1 MALGRK
7 KEDDGQSRILD
18 VTASMQGSLAFQEP
32 VALRISGQFRGTLET
47 KGELTIGEKAMV
59 QADIT
64 GEIITVAGRV
74 TGKLVAKKSL
84 KVISPGVVHGEIW
97 TPVLEVETGA
107 RIDGTI
113 HMAEQAAGG
122 GTLSAQELAEYLE
135 VESRVVEQWAR
146 EGKVPGRQEGGQ
158 WRFDR
163 TKIDEW
169 VATQKSS

>member
-1 MALGRK
+1 MALGRAK
-7 KEDDGQSRILD
+7 KEEGQSRILD
-18 VTASMQGSLAFQEP
+18 VTASMQGSLIFQEP

-47 KGELTIGEKAMV
+47 QGELTIGERAMV
-59 QADIT
+59 HADIT
-64 GEIITVAGRV
+64 GDAITVAGRV

-84 KVISPGVVHGEIW
+84 RIVSPAVVRGEVW
-97 TPVLEVETGA
+97 APVLEVEAGA
-107 RIDGTI
+107 RVDGTV
-113 HMAEQAAGG
+113 HMADEGAAM
-122 GTLSAQELAEYLE
+122 SAQEVAAYLE

-158 WRFDR
+158 WQFDR

>member
-1 MALGRK
+1 MALGRGK
-7 KEDDGQSRILD
+7 KEEEGQGRILD
-18 VTASMQGSLAFQEP
+18 VTASMQGSLVFQEP

-47 KGELTIGEKAMV
+47 QGELTIGERATV

-64 GEIITVAGRV
+64 GEAVTVAGRV

-84 KVISPGVVHGEIW
+84 KIVSPAVVRGEVW
-97 TPVLEVETGA
+97 APLLEVERGA

-113 HMAEQAAGG
+113 HMADPAAA
-122 GTLSAQELAEYLE
+122 TLSAQELAEYLE

>member
-1 MALGRK
+1 MALGRAK
-7 KEDDGQSRILD
+7 KEEGPGILD
-18 VTASMQGSLAFQEP
+18 VTASMQGSLIFQEP

-47 KGELTIGEKAMV
+47 RGELTIGERAMV

-64 GEIITVAGRV
+64 GESVTVAGRV
-74 TGKLVAKKSL
+74 TGKLVAKKGL
-84 KVISPGVVHGEIW
+84 RLVSPAVVRGEVW
-97 TPVLEVETGA
+97 TPVLQVEAGA
-107 RIDGTI
+107 RLDGAV
-113 HMAEQAAGG
+113 HMAEEDAQAM
-122 GTLSAQELAEYLE
+122 SAQEVAAYLE

>member
-1 MALGRK
+1 MALGRAK
-7 KEDDGQSRILD
+7 KEEGPRVLD

-47 KGELTIGEKAMV
+47 KGELTIGERAMV

-64 GEIITVAGRV
+64 GEAITVAGRV
-74 TGKLVAKKSL
+74 TGKLVAQKSL
-84 KVISPGVVHGEIW
+84 RVVSPGVLRGEIW
-97 TPVLEVETGA
+97 TPVLEVEAGA
-107 RIDGTI
+107 RIDGSV
-113 HMAEQAAGG
+113 HMGEQTGE
-122 GTLSAQELAEYLE
+122 TLSAQEVAEYLE

-158 WRFDR
+158 WKFDR

-169 VATQKSS
+169 VATQRSS